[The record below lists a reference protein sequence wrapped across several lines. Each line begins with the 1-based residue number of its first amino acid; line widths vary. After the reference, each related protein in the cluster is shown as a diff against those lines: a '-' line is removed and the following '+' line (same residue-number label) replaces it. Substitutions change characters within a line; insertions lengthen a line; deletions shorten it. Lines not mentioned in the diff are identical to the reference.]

1 MRFLREGSSR
11 WSCRPGRI
19 PGPAGRRPGFL
30 STPFRVPAGPIG
42 RPPSGSLAGREEQ
55 FAPGGADSSA
65 SGASPTA
72 PYSAPGAPPS
82 PRAAPPKVADRS
94 RRLGLRFRDPAPKEA
109 LESFRFRGFEIAFDE
124 REVRPEHHALV
135 FTVAGAMDLDL
146 LCDFRAAID
155 RALAEGRT
163 LRRFQREL
171 APLLRK
177 KGWWGKKE
185 RKDPV
190 TGKTVRVRLGSYRR
204 LRTIYRANL
213 RAALAAGE
221 WARARR
227 AEKTRPYLL
236 YEPGPGRKRCD
247 RHRAWAGTLLPV
259 AHPWWDDHFPPN
271 GGDCRCRVRQV
282 GEAETRRR
290 GGVTEPPPRREVE
303 WKNERTGEVRRLDRG
318 LDPAW
323 ATNPG
328 KYRERLLTGLH
339 HGAADTA
346 DRELAR
352 AAHRSLIRSPL
363 LDDFHRQVADYG
375 RRHPEEAKAERVEIR
390 DRTFRERLGDFWIA
404 LLGDRERRALPDPT
418 GAGRPTRL
426 VRLSP
431 DTALK
436 QSARH
441 PDLGAADYRLL
452 PELIEHGE
460 MAVNEDGTHLA
471 FLRRF
476 DGHWYYAVVKQTRHD
491 ELFLKTFH
499 KVKDRDLARATR
511 RSSAASGVNAR

>member
-1 MRFLREGSSR
+1 M
-11 WSCRPGRI
+11 
-19 PGPAGRRPGFL
+19 
-30 STPFRVPAGPIG
+30 G
-42 RPPSGSLAGREEQ
+42 RPL
-55 FAPGGADSSA
+55 
-65 SGASPTA
+65 
-72 PYSAPGAPPS
+72 
-82 PRAAPPKVADRS
+82 
-94 RRLGLRFRDPAPKEA
+94 
-109 LESFRFRGFEIAFDE
+109 
-124 REVRPEHHALV
+124 
-135 FTVAGAMDLDL
+135 
-146 LCDFRAAID
+146 
-155 RALAEGRT
+155 
-163 LRRFQREL
+163 
-171 APLLRK
+171 
-177 KGWWGKKE
+177 
-185 RKDPV
+185 
-190 TGKTVRVRLGSYRR
+190 
-204 LRTIYRANL
+204 
-213 RAALAAGE
+213 
-221 WARARR
+221 
-227 AEKTRPYLL
+227 
-236 YEPGPGRKRCD
+236 
-247 RHRAWAGTLLPV
+247 
-259 AHPWWDDHFPPN
+259 PPN

-339 HGAADTA
+339 HRAADTA

-436 QSARH
+436 QRKHMDRTRH
-441 PDLGAADYRLL
+441 ERPLRLSDYRRL
-452 PELIEHGE
+452 PDVIERGR
-460 MAVNEDGTHLA
+460 MVVEDENHLA
-471 FLRRF
+471 FFRQF
-476 DGHWYYAVVKQTRHD
+476 DRGWYKAVVKQTRHN
-491 ELFLKTFH
+491 ELFLTTFH
-499 KVKDRDLARATR
+499 RVHGYDLERSLR
-511 RSSAASGVNAR
+511 RSAGTEKPKAR

>member
-1 MRFLREGSSR
+1 M
-11 WSCRPGRI
+11 
-19 PGPAGRRPGFL
+19 
-30 STPFRVPAGPIG
+30 
-42 RPPSGSLAGREEQ
+42 
-55 FAPGGADSSA
+55 
-65 SGASPTA
+65 
-72 PYSAPGAPPS
+72 
-82 PRAAPPKVADRS
+82 ADRS
-94 RRLGLRFRDPAPKEA
+94 RRPGFRFRGPAPKEA
-109 LESFRFRGFEIAFDE
+109 LESFRFRGLRKCFDS
-124 REVRPEHHALV
+124 RDLRPEHHALV
-135 FTVAGAMDLDL
+135 FTVAGATDLDL
-146 LCDFRAAID
+146 LCELRAALD
-155 RALAEGRT
+155 RAFAEGRS
-163 LRRFQREL
+163 LRRFRREL
-171 APLLRK
+171 APLLQK
-177 KGWWGKKE
+177 KGWWGKQE

-190 TGKTVRVRLGSYRR
+190 TGQTARVRLGSYRR
-204 LRTIYRANL
+204 LRTIYRTNL

-221 WARARR
+221 WDRARR

-236 YEPGPGRKRCD
+236 YDLGPDRKRCH

-282 GEAETRRR
+282 DEAEARRR
-290 GGVTEPPPRREVE
+290 GGVTEPPPRQEVE
-303 WKNERTGEVRRLDRG
+303 WTNERTGEVRRLDDG

-390 DRTFRERLGDFWIA
+390 DRAFRERLGDFWVA
-404 LLGDRERRALPDPT
+404 LLGDRERRALKDPT

-460 MAVNEDGTHLA
+460 MVGSRDGNHLS

-476 DGHWYYAVVKQTRHD
+476 GGQWYRAVVKQTRNN
-491 ELFLKTFH
+491 ELFLSTFY
-499 KVKDRDLARATR
+499 KVNEWELPRLRRRALR
-511 RSSAASGVNAR
+511 AGNP